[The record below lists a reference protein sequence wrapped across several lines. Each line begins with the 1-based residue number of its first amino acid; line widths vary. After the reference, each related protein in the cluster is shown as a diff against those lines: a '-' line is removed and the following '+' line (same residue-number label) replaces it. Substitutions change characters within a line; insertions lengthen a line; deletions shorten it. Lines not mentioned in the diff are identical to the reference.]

1 MKEQTLKTIDA
12 NTLPANLRYLSALFP
27 EATWNGYNVWTSSDD
42 PERMKSLGFTLA
54 KNGKHEGQWFTSEKA
69 QESLA
74 KRLAKKRAQ
83 TAKPK
88 AQTPEAAESPAIE
101 QPAAV
106 APGISMGEE
115 FCCIVEADM
124 KLKGEVTHVIN
135 LTRVKNCSPE
145 QFKEHCESLKS
156 ISNVNIKVVKN
167 YSSDGIFINAFRHM
181 KEYQGRDFYHHVVKF
196 DMDAYL
202 RSKKIQESLSK
213 QAA

>member
-12 NTLPANLRYLSALFP
+12 NIMPDNLRYLSALFP
-27 EATWNGYNVWTSSDD
+27 EATWNGYNVWATGD

-54 KNGKHEGQWFTSEKA
+54 KNGKHAGQWFTSERA

-74 KRLAKKRAQ
+74 KRLAKKQAKAQ
-83 TAKPK
+83 PPKAAKSPAPEPPKAAKP
-88 AQTPEAAESPAIE
+88 QTPEAS
-101 QPAAV
+101 
-106 APGISMGEE
+106 E

-124 KLKGEVTHVIN
+124 KFKGEQTRVIN
-135 LTRVKNCSPE
+135 LTRVKNCTPE
-145 QFKEHCESLKS
+145 QFEEHCKS
-156 ISNVNIKVVKN
+156 MKNLSNVSVKVVKN

-181 KEYQGRDFYHHVVKF
+181 KEYQGRDFYPHVVKF

-202 RSKKIQESLSK
+202 RSKKIQESLSNK